1 MGTQPDPFFT
11 AVARIGDELS
21 SITARLTRVT
31 DDVADLREA
40 MEAAQSV
47 EQADTQTAPEAAPHE
62 SAPPQPESV
71 TAAPDPARG
80 PAPRLARGPALPP
93 TAPAPRP
100 QLQYATAG
108 PPPPPQPQPFGPP
121 APAVPAPAGNGVTLG
136 KILAFTGVA
145 ITLIGVVLLLVLAA
159 QAGLLRPE
167 VRVAGGALLAAALVG
182 AGLRIGR
189 EAVKRTAAAALVAT
203 GIAAALFC
211 VLAAVNIYHWL
222 PVIAAL
228 VLTGLIAAGGFVV
241 AGLWD
246 SQALGVTVG
255 IGLIAF
261 APFLTHGVTLTLV
274 VFLLVYAAATLAVQ
288 FGRDWPVLFTV
299 NTVATAAPLAVVA
312 ALADRAEATEFAVAA
327 SVCFLLAVGSAVA
340 LLRTSGIP
348 VVVSLIGLIPLLP
361 LVGGSTVLG
370 ATTTAILLGAA
381 AALLALLTLLGPALP
396 GADLGVR
403 MVWLTGAV
411 ATTVV
416 AIGVAGRAN
425 GLTLGLLAI
434 ALLLALASQYTEEM
448 ATTLRILAT
457 VALGIGLLALAGPG
471 LIQLVD
477 ASALSTGRRVV
488 VVIGALLAMAAL
500 AVLTRSWTQ
509 GRTDSDRNTFVVSA
523 SVVGLVLFNVLC
535 VAVGALASGGSL
547 TGFRAG
553 HMCATIGFVVV
564 GAVALLWARRLRG
577 SSRTLVLTAG
587 LIVLGVA
594 VGKLFLFDLAALA
607 GIFRVIAFIV
617 VGLVLLGLGVA
628 YAQSLNDDP
637 DGPPSERVRPAGP
650 PPAAGPAGP
659 GSPFPAPGPAPFGAP
674 QRR

>member
-21 SITARLTRVT
+21 SITARLTKVT

-40 MEAAQSV
+40 MELAQS
-47 EQADTQTAPEAAPHE
+47 ADRARPQAAPPADSEGSTTPPEPQTTAHE
-62 SAPPQPESV
+62 PPSSSPQPTPPRPSRPNDFRPPVPGPASQAPP
-71 TAAPDPARG
+71 
-80 PAPRLARGPALPP
+80 
-93 TAPAPRP
+93 PRP

-108 PPPPPQPQPFGPP
+108 PPPPPQPQPFP
-121 APAVPAPAGNGVTLG
+121 AAAAPSPAGNGVTLG
-136 KILAFTGVA
+136 KILAFAGVA

-167 VRVAGGALLAAALVG
+167 VRVAGGAILAAALTG
-182 AGLRIGR
+182 AGLSIGR
-189 EAVKRTAAAALVAT
+189 DAVKRTAAAALVAT

-211 VLAAVNIYHWL
+211 VLAAANIYHWL

-241 AGLWD
+241 AGLWN

-255 IGLIAF
+255 VGLIAF
-261 APFLTHGVTLTLV
+261 APILTHGVTLTLV

-370 ATTTAILLGAA
+370 TTTTAILLGAA

-434 ALLLALASQYTEEM
+434 ALLLALASQYTEEL
-448 ATTLRILAT
+448 ATALRILAT

-523 SVVGLVLFNVLC
+523 SVIGLVLFNVLC
-535 VAVGALASGGSL
+535 VAVGALASGGSV

-553 HMCATIGFVVV
+553 HMCATIGFVAA
-564 GAVALLWARRLRG
+564 GAVALLWARRLHRA
-577 SSRTLVLTAG
+577 SRAVVLTAG

-628 YAQSLNDDP
+628 YAQSLNDDE
-637 DGPPSERVRPAGP
+637 DGPPTDPVRPAGP
-650 PPAAGPAGP
+650 PPA
-659 GSPFPAPGPAPFGAP
+659 GPAPFGGP
-674 QRR
+674 PPRS

>member
-1 MGTQPDPFFT
+1 M
-11 AVARIGDELS
+11 
-21 SITARLTRVT
+21 
-31 DDVADLREA
+31 
-40 MEAAQSV
+40 
-47 EQADTQTAPEAAPHE
+47 
-62 SAPPQPESV
+62 
-71 TAAPDPARG
+71 
-80 PAPRLARGPALPP
+80 
-93 TAPAPRP
+93 
-100 QLQYATAG
+100 QYATAG
-108 PPPPPQPQPFGPP
+108 PPPPPQPQPFP
-121 APAVPAPAGNGVTLG
+121 AAAAPSPAGNGVTLG
-136 KILAFTGVA
+136 KILAFAGVA

-167 VRVAGGALLAAALVG
+167 VRVAGGALLAAVLIG
-182 AGLRIGR
+182 TGFRIGR
-189 EAVKRTAAAALVAT
+189 DAVKRAAAAALVAT

-211 VLAAVNIYHWL
+211 VLAAANIYHWL

-261 APFLTHGVTLTLV
+261 APFLTHGVTLTLA

-288 FGRDWPVLFTV
+288 LGRDWPVLFTV
-299 NTVATAAPLAVVA
+299 NTVATAVPLAVVA
-312 ALADRAEATEFAVAA
+312 ALGDRAEASQFAVAA

-340 LLRTSGIP
+340 LLRTSGLP
-348 VVVSLIGLIPLLP
+348 VAVALVGLIPLLP
-361 LVGGSTVLG
+361 LIGGSTVLG
-370 ATTTAILLGAA
+370 TTTTAILLGAA

-403 MVWLTGAV
+403 MVWLAGAV

-434 ALLLALASQYTEEM
+434 ALLLALASLYTEEL
-448 ATTLRILAT
+448 ATALRILAT

-471 LIQLVD
+471 LLQLVN
-477 ASALSTGRRVV
+477 ASALSPGRRVV

-553 HMCATIGFVVV
+553 HMCATIGFVAV

-637 DGPPSERVRPAGP
+637 DGPPSGLVPPAGP
-650 PPAAGPAGP
+650 PPAAGPTAP